1 MAEILLIQLLEQRN
15 VVSGVFLKV
24 STLLA
29 LVANA
34 ALVFKVVVVFTR
46 EVVLEV
52 AEAVLARQHLDWHFR
67 QVTKKRKLKGNQE

>member
-1 MAEILLIQLLEQRN
+1 MLLIQLLEHRN

-34 ALVFKVVVVFTR
+34 ALVFAVVVVFTR
-46 EVVLEV
+46 EVVLGV
-52 AEAVLARQHLDWHFR
+52 AEGLLAKQHLDWQFQ
-67 QVTKKRKLKGNQE
+67 QVPKKQYP

>member
-1 MAEILLIQLLEQRN
+1 MLLIQLLEHRN

-24 STLLA
+24 STLSA
-29 LVANA
+29 FVANI
-34 ALVFKVVVVFTR
+34 ALGFALVVVFKR

-67 QVTKKRKLKGNQE
+67 QVTKKQYC